1 MPDFSNPDV
10 WMDHI
15 TTMRKLNLLKEE
27 TADDGQPLPSDD
39 LVANFIRELDEER
52 NFEVMSRLLKGQR
65 VAPQFRIKTLTAMF
79 HAVNMIAG
87 LQYGALVVDAEGLK
101 TTASAAAKETL
112 SGYLFIL
119 STLKP
124 FDQVLFTKKW
134 DISL

>member
-39 LVANFIRELDEER
+39 LVANFIRELDEET

-79 HAVNMIAG
+79 HAVNMIDGFHYA
-87 LQYGALVVDAEGLK
+87 VVSEGG
-101 TTASAAAKETL
+101 TANAQAKETL